1 MNQVAILSRTDG
13 QVSENQLNFMMA
25 FISGMEPRNEA
36 EAILAVQMAT
46 TISASLAS
54 MCDCTAKR
62 KKAPSVVRMP
72 F

>member
-1 MNQVAILSRTDG
+1 MSSSIVQHWRKLKGTVHPDDEAVFKTFTH
-13 QVSENQLNFMMA
+13 NF
-25 FISGMEPRNEA
+25 N
-36 EAILAVQMAT
+36 LDYH